1 MESLTAHSPWGADR
15 DARLSE
21 TALDAAA
28 RGQPAGPHLPAV
40 DDLRLTVKGRR
51 SGRERTVPVA
61 VLKHG
66 GERYLV
72 SYRGLSDWA
81 LNLRAT
87 PEARLTSGGRTETIT
102 VEEVPEA
109 DRPPLLAE
117 YRDAYGSMPTVTGV
131 LDALPDPA
139 DHPVFR
145 IRA

>member
-1 MESLTAHSPWGADR
+1 MTARVYLKPPWMQRHLAN
-15 DARLSE
+15 RLVPLFQRSMIS
-21 TALDAAA
+21 
-28 RGQPAGPHLPAV
+28 
-40 DDLRLTVKGRR
+40 RLTVKGRR

-61 VLKHG
+61 VLDHE

-87 PEARLTSGGRTETIT
+87 SKGRLTNRGRTEDIT

-109 DRPPLLAE
+109 DRPPLLAA
-117 YRDAYGSMPTVTGV
+117 YRERYGGMPTVSGV
-131 LDALPDPA
+131 LDALPAPA

>member
-1 MESLTAHSPWGADR
+1 MTARVYLKPPWMQRHVAN
-15 DARLSE
+15 RLVPLFQRSMIS
-21 TALDAAA
+21 
-28 RGQPAGPHLPAV
+28 
-40 DDLRLTVKGRR
+40 RLTVKGRR

-61 VLKHG
+61 VLKHE

>member
-1 MESLTAHSPWGADR
+1 MGSLTAHSPWGVDR

-21 TALDAAA
+21 TALDAAT
-28 RGQPAGPHLPAV
+28 RGQPAGSVVPAV
-40 DDLRLTVKGRR
+40 DDLRLAVKGRR

-61 VLKHG
+61 VLKHE

-81 LNLRAT
+81 LNLRAA
-87 PEARLTSGGRTETIT
+87 PEARLTTGGRTETVT
-102 VEEVPEA
+102 VEEVPEP
-109 DRPPLLAE
+109 DRPRCSP
-117 YRDAYGSMPTVTGV
+117 PTARPT
-131 LDALPDPA
+131 APCRPSQASWTPCRTA

>member
-1 MESLTAHSPWGADR
+1 MRVYLKPPWMQRHVAN
-15 DARLSE
+15 RLVPLFQRSMIS
-21 TALDAAA
+21 
-28 RGQPAGPHLPAV
+28 
-40 DDLRLTVKGRR
+40 RLTVKGRR

-61 VLKHG
+61 VLDHE

-81 LNLRAT
+81 LNLRT
-87 PEARLTSGGRTETIT
+87 TSEGRLSNRGRAEDIT

-109 DRPPLLAE
+109 DRPPLLAA
-117 YRDAYGSMPTVTGV
+117 YRERYSGMPTVTGV